1 MGVQE
6 TRLRKQ
12 DRMGHRRLSISRAP
26 KLANSISTTCMFQLC
41 INRYIRQFQLPGHDL
56 NSFRGSRFL
65 HCDGDLSGDEFS
77 RSLGLCKP
85 RMGSMV
91 VAAARQQTIPARR

>member
-6 TRLRKQ
+6 TRPRKQ

-26 KLANSISTTCMFQLC
+26 KLANSISTTCMFPSR
-41 INRYIRQFQLPGHDL
+41 INQYTRPSQLPGHNL

-65 HCDGDLSGDEFS
+65 HCDGIIG
-77 RSLGLCKP
+77 
-85 RMGSMV
+85 
-91 VAAARQQTIPARR
+91 